1 MDVLVEGRARRR
13 GSWGRRLLVAFP
25 VLILLALA
33 GGAAGVYAYDRSQS
47 DRIATGVSVEGVDIG
62 GLTTAEAQAL
72 LTRRLLPRY
81 SPPLVV
87 VYGSERF
94 RFRPASARLHVDVAG
109 AVAAAHAASRRGDV
123 LHRVYRYLRGQP
135 LELRL
140 TVRVR
145 YAPAKVRAFVRRVSR
160 SVVREPRAAQF
171 VTALVAP
178 RIIWSRNGVRVRQR
192 ILTAAISTR
201 LLDPTRARRFQ
212 LPVLPL
218 VPKPTTQ
225 ALRHQYHYYISVSRG
240 ERRLRLFEGLR
251 LRKTY
256 LIAVGRAGLETPAG
270 EYRINDKQ
278 INPSWHVPNSA
289 WAGSLA
295 GQVIPPGP
303 DDPIKARWLGFYNGS
318 GIHGTDAIYSLGT
331 AASHGCIRM
340 SIPDVIELFDIV
352 PLGTPIFVS

>member
-13 GSWGRRLLVAFP
+13 GSWGRRFLIAIP
-25 VLILLALA
+25 VLVLLALA
-33 GGAAGVYAYDRSQS
+33 GGAAGVYAYDQSQS
-47 DRIATGVSVEGVDIG
+47 DRIANGVSVEGIDIG
-62 GLTTAEAQAL
+62 GLTTAEANAL

-81 SPPLVV
+81 SRQLVV
-87 VYGSERF
+87 VHGSERF
-94 RFRPASARLHVDVAG
+94 RFSPQSARLRVDVAG
-109 AVAAAHAASRRGDV
+109 AVAAAHAASRQGNV
-123 LHRVYRYLRGQP
+123 LDRVYRYLRGQP
-135 LELRL
+135 LELHL
-140 TVRVR
+140 SVRVR
-145 YAPAKVRAFVRRVSR
+145 YARANVRAFVRRVSR
-160 SVVREPRAAQF
+160 AVAREPRPARF
-171 VTALVAP
+171 VASLVAP
-178 RIIWSRNGVRVRQR
+178 RIIWSRTGVRVRKQL
-192 ILTAAISTR
+192 LTAALTRR
-201 LLDPTRARRFQ
+201 LLDPTPARRFQ
-212 LPVLPL
+212 LPLLTL

-251 LRKTY
+251 LVKTY

-352 PLGTPIFVS
+352 PLGTPLFVS